1 MPSVQKVHVDKML
14 SNISIGYKNEAYV
27 ADQIFLPVVVAKQS
41 DRYPVFGKEMFRVHE
56 DKRAPGTEASEIT
69 WDLSSD
75 QYFCEGHALRA
86 SVADEEVQNADEGFT
101 LETDATEQV
110 TGGIL
115 LNKEIDAA
123 AKLLNSSNY
132 DSALV
137 FSMGGGGSNPAKW
150 SDYTNSDPTL
160 DIIKAKELIH
170 KKSGIRPNVLI
181 ISETV
186 LSILQRH
193 PKILAILSNNDRKIA
208 DLQTIQLCLGV
219 EKIIVGSGMKSTAT
233 NVGQPDVLTYIWG
246 NSAVLCYVPATPGK
260 KTLAIGYSFMWNK
273 DGAGP
278 VQVRKWYE
286 IGRRTTLVEAERW
299 YSQKIISNV
308 AGFLFA
314 DAVTPVSG

>member
-1 MPSVQKVHVDKML
+1 
-14 SNISIGYKNEAYV
+14 
-27 ADQIFLPVVVAKQS
+27 
-41 DRYPVFGKEMFRVHE
+41 
-56 DKRAPGTEASEIT
+56 
-69 WDLSSD
+69 
-75 QYFCEGHALRA
+75 
-86 SVADEEVQNADEGFT
+86 
-101 LETDATEQV
+101 
-110 TGGIL
+110 
-115 LNKEIDAA
+115 
-123 AKLLNSSNY
+123 
-132 DSALV
+132 
-137 FSMGGGGSNPAKW
+137 
-150 SDYTNSDPTL
+150 
-160 DIIKAKELIH
+160 
-170 KKSGIRPNVLI
+170 VLI